1 MTKTKCPTSKKETV
15 MCLKIL
21 QSFKALEIT
30 DWTSALHSCRTILV
44 LSCEP
49 LTLWVTD
56 LVVCIF
62 IVCLCIHAPTV
73 SYHLNWLA
81 CHYFLCGRLIVA
93 PKSFSLSGKVFIQTD
108 RDNKLLF
115 SDGCSK
121 IMCSRGIQNLRCSSK
136 KSGQRRW
143 IFHLKH
149 GFFLPVPAKKRLDEA
164 SRGDLSSWSLAIRR
178 ALSPHAL
185 EAH

>member
-1 MTKTKCPTSKKETV
+1 MTKYCPTSKKETV

-30 DWTSALHSCRTILV
+30 DWTSVLHSCRTILV
-44 LSCEP
+44 LSCEH

-62 IVCLCIHAPTV
+62 IVYLCIHAPTV

-81 CHYFLCGRLIVA
+81 CHYLLRGQLIVR
-93 PKSFSLSGKVFIQTD
+93 PKIRSLSARFPFKRAEITSF
-108 RDNKLLF
+108 F
-115 SDGCSK
+115 SPTVVQK
-121 IMCSRGIQNLRCSSK
+121 IMYSRRIQNLRCSSK
-136 KSGQRRW
+136 KSGQRLW

-149 GFFLPVPAKKRLDEA
+149 GSFLPVPLRKNGWGFTGRPFIMEP
-164 SRGDLSSWSLAIRR
+164 GY
-178 ALSPHAL
+178 
-185 EAH
+185 

>member
-1 MTKTKCPTSKKETV
+1 
-15 MCLKIL
+15 MCLEIL

-30 DWTSALHSCRTILV
+30 DWTSVLHSCRTILV

-62 IVCLCIHAPTV
+62 IVYLCIHASTV

-81 CHYFLCGRLIVA
+81 CHYFPRGRLIVR
-93 PKSFSLSGKVFIQTD
+93 PKKPLSFRKVSIQTG
-108 RDNKLLF
+108 RDNKPLF

-121 IMCSRGIQNLRCSSK
+121 NHVQSQNTKPQMFFKKVWTTAVNFSFETRILFTCS
-136 KSGQRRW
+136 
-143 IFHLKH
+143 
-149 GFFLPVPAKKRLDEA
+149 AKKRPDEA
-164 SRGDLSSWSLAIRR
+164 SRGDLSWRSLAIRL

>member
-1 MTKTKCPTSKKETV
+1 

-30 DWTSALHSCRTILV
+30 DWTSVLHSCRTIPG

-62 IVCLCIHAPTV
+62 IVYLCIHASTV

-81 CHYFLCGRLIVA
+81 RHYFPRGRLIVR
-93 PKSFSLSGKVFIQTD
+93 PKKPLSFRKVSIQTG

-115 SDGCSK
+115 SDGCSEKKKK
-121 IMCSRGIQNLRCSSK
+121 IMYSRRIQNLRCSSK
-136 KSGQRRW
+136 KSGQRLW

-149 GFFLPVPAKKRLDEA
+149 GSFLPVPLRKDRMRLHGA
-164 SRGDLSSWSLAIRR
+164 TFHHGAWLLG
-178 ALSPHAL
+178 SPYRPMH
-185 EAH
+185 